1 MLDLY
6 KNVMGSYPTGV
17 TIVTTMEKDEPIGIT
32 VNSFASVS
40 LSPLLVL
47 WSIDK
52 KSRSLNAFLD
62 SEKFAV
68 NILSEQQEE
77 TCFLFSKSS
86 INNEERFSQ
95 TEWQRSDKNLPVMN
109 HSYATLECENFQQI
123 EAGDHYILI
132 GKVVHVE
139 KRDTKPILYY
149 NRNVQPVIEHHHT

>member
-6 KNVMGSYPTGV
+6 KDVMGNYPTGV
-17 TIVTTMEKDEPIGIT
+17 TIVTAMENDEPIGIT

-52 KSRSLNAFLD
+52 SSRSLNAFLNTG
-62 SEKFAV
+62 KFAV
-68 NILSEQQEE
+68 NILSESQEE

-86 INNEERFSQ
+86 ISNEERFGHA
-95 TEWQRSDKNLPVMN
+95 EWQLSDRNLPVLN
-109 HSYATLECENFQQI
+109 SSYATLECETYQQI
-123 EAGDHYILI
+123 EAGDHYILL
-132 GKVVHVE
+132 GKVVNVE